1 MYILIVGCSEVGYH
15 LTKALLASGHEV
27 VVVEKNWDRY
37 QLLTGELGSV
47 AFAGDGTEE
56 RTLRQA
62 GITRADVLVAVTG
75 RDETNLVICQM
86 AKHIFQVPRTMA
98 LVKDPKNEPI
108 FHVLGVDVVVNEIH
122 QILASFEEGVPGR
135 PFVHLMNLRVAGMEL
150 VSVSIPEDADI
161 VGKRLGEVDLP
172 PNSFIS
178 LVVKKGGVELP
189 SDILVLE
196 AEDELV
202 AVTRTGDEQ
211 TLYDILTGVQ

>member
-75 RDETNLVICQM
+75 RDDTNLVICQM

>member
-27 VVVEKNWDRY
+27 VVVEKNRDRY
-37 QLLTGELGSV
+37 QLLTDELGSV

-56 RTLRQA
+56 RTLRHA
-62 GITRADVLVAVTG
+62 GITRADVLVAVSG

-86 AKHIFQVPRTMA
+86 AKHVFQVPRTMA

-108 FHVLGVDVVVNEIH
+108 FHLLGVDVVVNEIH

-161 VGKRLGEVDLP
+161 VGKRLGEVELP

-178 LVVKKGGVELP
+178 LVVKKGGAELP
-189 SDILVLE
+189 SDVLVLE
-196 AEDELV
+196 PEDELV

>member
-1 MYILIVGCSEVGYH
+1 MYMVIVGCSEVGYH

-27 VVVEKNWDRY
+27 VVVEKNRDRC
-37 QLLTGELGSV
+37 QMLTDELGSV
-47 AFAGDGTEE
+47 AMQGDGTDE

-86 AKHIFQVPRTMA
+86 TKHIFQVPRTMA
-98 LVKDPKNEPI
+98 LIKDPKNEPI
-108 FHVLGVDVVVNEIH
+108 FHVLGVDVVVNAVH

-135 PFVHLMNLRVAGMEL
+135 PLVHLMNLRLQGMEL
-150 VSVSIPEDADI
+150 VSVSLPQDSSIL
-161 VGKRLGEVDLP
+161 GKRLGEVELP
-172 PNSFIS
+172 PSSFIS
-178 LVVKKGGVELP
+178 LVVKKSVAQLP
-189 SDILVLE
+189 NDALVME
-196 AEDELV
+196 ADDELV